1 MAEKAVAEVKDTGK
15 DLLEKITDMDV
26 FRREDQ
32 VDQANTSYCI
42 YILREI
48 FREPLLKCWQI
59 YPRLRSLSSWLWG
72 ELQAGRLAI

>member
-32 VDQANTSYCI
+32 VKVNLNRQKYFMSE
-42 YILREI
+42 ILRA
-48 FREPLLKCWQI
+48 P
-59 YPRLRSLSSWLWG
+59 
-72 ELQAGRLAI
+72 

>member
-15 DLLEKITDMDV
+15 ELLEKITDMDV

-32 VDQANTSYCI
+32 VDQANTPYCI

-48 FREPLLKCWQI
+48 FREP
-59 YPRLRSLSSWLWG
+59 
-72 ELQAGRLAI
+72 

>member
-32 VDQANTSYCI
+32 VGRSNFTSII
-42 YILREI
+42 Y
-48 FREPLLKCWQI
+48 
-59 YPRLRSLSSWLWG
+59 
-72 ELQAGRLAI
+72 

>member
-32 VDQANTSYCI
+32 VKVKLNRQKYFMRK
-42 YILREI
+42 Y
-48 FREPLLKCWQI
+48 
-59 YPRLRSLSSWLWG
+59 
-72 ELQAGRLAI
+72 